1 MSGTTRNHETAA
13 HAADRNAAAA
23 AEAAAKT
30 SAADLDAEKKAAD
43 AKAKK
48 ALEPVSRD
56 LMVLLLATDWLVGD
70 KSHYDVIRRAVRK
83 LLADAGEDGEEAL
96 LRLEGRASLDDAAQM
111 HEDIATLQAV
121 LDAHRIAVPVGMR
134 RRSAVV
140 EPAAVAPV
148 AAGPLDTQPPE
159 AKPAPAHR

>member
-1 MSGTTRNHETAA
+1 MSGTTRHDNN
-13 HAADRNAAAA
+13 HAAQQAQHAA
-23 AEAAAKT
+23 AEADKRA
-30 SAADLDAEKKAAD
+30 AADMDAEHKAAE

-48 ALEPVSRD
+48 ALEPVSAD
-56 LMVLLLATDWLVGD
+56 MLLLLLATDWLVGD

-83 LLADAGEDGEEAL
+83 LLTDAGEDGAEAL

-140 EPAAVAPV
+140 EPGAVAP
-148 AAGPLDTQPPE
+148 AGAGPLDTQAPE